1 MNLRHFAYFLVIA
14 EECSISRAAERL
26 YVSQP
31 SLSHFLSKLEN
42 EVGAQLFLRK
52 KIKSCS

>member
-42 EVGAQLFLRK
+42 EVGA
-52 KIKSCS
+52 